1 MKLESLIF
9 KLKEAATLAETDMAL
24 GHMQADLALLE
35 YINHPAVTEAYD
47 EVVKGYE

>member
-9 KLKEAATLAETDMAL
+9 RLKEAAKVAEEDMAL
-24 GHMQADLALLE
+24 GHMQADAALLE
-35 YINHPAVTEAYD
+35 YINHPKVTEAYD